1 MMKGDVVSIAARIG
15 GQYCSIS
22 QGKRIEVSTNE
33 TELDVNAANCQQL
46 ISSADDVSG
55 LNLTP

>member
-1 MMKGDVVSIAARIG
+1 VVSISARIG
-15 GQYCSIS
+15 GQYCSID
-22 QGKRIEVSTNE
+22 QGKRIEVSKNE

-46 ISSADDVSG
+46 ISSADDIYG